1 MKTAFFIL
9 SGGESITMEPMACTV
24 DDETYRIIDEWFGRE
39 LSGKL
44 LYDPPDEGEGD
55 AAT

>member
-39 LSGKL
+39 VSGKL